1 MTGAIFISDD
11 IVILDTSSLLYKNV
25 FTSKAVKTSLLS
37 FKLLYYPSNFFIIL
51 QTPLLSFKLLMI
63 NVITRW
69 KVLWR

>member
-37 FKLLYYPSNFFIIL
+37 FKFLCYLSNFIILQTSLLSFKLLYYPSNF
-51 QTPLLSFKLLMI
+51 
-63 NVITRW
+63 
-69 KVLWR
+69 